1 MVDEVE
7 CVVVGAGVVGLA
19 VARAEAQAGREVV
32 ILEAENQFGTA
43 TSARNSEVIHA
54 GIYYPPGSLK
64 ARLCVAGRRLLYPYC
79 ESRGVA
85 HARITKL
92 LVACSADE
100 LPKLA
105 AYAETAARNG
115 LTGPDEALRPITG
128 PEARALE
135 PALACEAALLS
146 PSTGIIDSHGLM
158 LSLLGEA
165 EAAGAMLAY
174 DAPVTAVA
182 RDGDTFRLTVGGAA
196 ATEIA
201 CRRLINAAGLGA
213 PALAEL
219 IGGFDVPRQYY
230 VRGCYFTLAG
240 RSPFSRLI
248 YPMPSHAGLGVHI
261 TMDLGGQAKF
271 GPDTEYIDTL
281 DYTVDPARADAF
293 YAEIRRYWPAL
304 PDGALAPG
312 YAGIRPKLQGPQD
325 TFRDFV
331 IAGPE
336 SHGVPG
342 LVNLM
347 GIESPGLTSSRA
359 IAAMVAGL

>member
-19 VARAEAQAGREVV
+19 IARAEAQAGREVV

-92 LVACSADE
+92 LVACSPDE

-115 LTGPDEALRPITG
+115 LTGPDEALRPLTG

-165 EAAGAMLAY
+165 EAAGAVLAY

-182 RDGDTFRLTVGGAA
+182 RDGDTFRLAVGGAA

-213 PALAEL
+213 PALARM
-219 IGGFDVPRQYY
+219 IGGFAVPRQYY
-230 VRGCYFTLAG
+230 VRGCYFTLTG

-281 DYTVDPARADAF
+281 DYTVDPVRADAF

-325 TFRDFV
+325 AFRDFV

-347 GIESPGLTSSRA
+347 GIESPGLTSSLA
-359 IAAMVAGL
+359 IAGMVAGL